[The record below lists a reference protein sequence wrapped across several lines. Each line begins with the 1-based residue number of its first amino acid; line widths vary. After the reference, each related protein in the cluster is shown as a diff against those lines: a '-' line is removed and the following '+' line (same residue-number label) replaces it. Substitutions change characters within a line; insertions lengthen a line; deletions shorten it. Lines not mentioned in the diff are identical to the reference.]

1 MGLLKSIERLKRMD
15 DLISGEITGTPDEFA
30 SKVGISRS
38 MLMEN
43 IREMKELGAEIH
55 FCPTRR
61 SYFYA
66 NEFRLIIGCQP
77 KRKIMGGL
85 EFRIKGISSI

>member
-1 MGLLKSIERLKRMD
+1 
-15 DLISGEITGTPDEFA
+15 
-30 SKVGISRS
+30 
-38 MLMEN
+38 MEN

-61 SYFYA
+61 SYFYV
-66 NEFRLIIGCQP
+66 NEFRLIIGLGCQP

-85 EFRIKGISSI
+85 EFRIK